1 MSHSPI
7 RPLGLPTGSIRA
19 ILALVVVTVA
29 CQQMLR
35 GEPPSLLLAETL
47 MIVLTHYFTSR
58 RQFQIGDALHERLLK
73 DGVLP
78 AEENPLWLPKGSV
91 RWLIVAVFGLTV
103 LALLVQGRLFD
114 SNVLVLLGPFAAYL
128 LGAWLGRKRRNPNNA
143 APGRLKRLFIHLLA
157 LVVVLIALL
166 LLLLA
171 LNDQLPGLPDWAA
184 SLLLS
189 AILYYFGAR

>member
-1 MSHSPI
+1 MSHPPL
-7 RPLGLPTGSIRA
+7 RPLGLPTGSVRA
-19 ILALVVVTVA
+19 ILALAVVSVA

-58 RQFQIGDALHERLLK
+58 RQVQIGDALHERLLK
-73 DGVLP
+73 EGLLP

-91 RWLIVAVFGLTV
+91 RRLIAAAFGLTV

-128 LGAWLGRKRRNPNNA
+128 LGAWLGRNGGDRNA
-143 APGRLKRLFIHLLA
+143 APGRFKRLLLHLLA

-171 LNDQLPGLPDWAA
+171 FNDQLPGLPDWAA